1 MYPNSPSK
9 LLLGFIVCLLLRAL
23 HGKWKWK
30 IESSVWWGGA
40 EMKMEMRLIKSR
52 SALENMPP
60 KGLNDASQAKWRT
73 RSAIKGF
80 RCTAAAPLRAQL
92 RERAKCN

>member
-1 MYPNSPSK
+1 MENGNGK
-9 LLLGFIVCLLLRAL
+9 LRVEF
-23 HGKWKWK
+23 
-30 IESSVWWGGA
+30 GG

-52 SALENMPP
+52 RALENMPP

-80 RCTAAAPLRAQL
+80 RFTSCSA
-92 RERAKCN
+92 RESEM

>member
-1 MYPNSPSK
+1 MANGNGK
-9 LLLGFIVCLLLRAL
+9 LRVRF
-23 HGKWKWK
+23 
-30 IESSVWWGGA
+30 GG

-52 SALENMPP
+52 CALENMPP

-80 RCTAAAPLRAQL
+80 RCTAAAAPIRAPL
-92 RERAKCN
+92 RERERNVIKNLN

>member
-1 MYPNSPSK
+1 MANGNGK
-9 LLLGFIVCLLLRAL
+9 LRVEF
-23 HGKWKWK
+23 
-30 IESSVWWGGA
+30 GG

-52 SALENMPP
+52 RALENIPP

-80 RCTAAAPLRAQL
+80 CCTAAAASLRAQL
-92 RERAKCN
+92 ERAKCN